1 MTTLVTNVR
10 RRSRATV
17 MTLAMALSAS
27 AAPAE
32 VFRSDDPI
40 RVDRDD
46 LHTPKPQKRKINDY
60 WDFFENTFFLRGD
73 RSDTRALNINTRG
86 EVPDSSWYTNRIGWR
101 PMTRDEL
108 VRGPDTGSGPAAG
121 IWTVVSGKSQ
131 GISPGFTIADPR
143 GDQYF
148 LKFDPKSN
156 PEMAT
161 AAEVISTKFFYA
173 LGYNVPENYIVA
185 FHPSNLRVDPGAT
198 VENQLGEKA
207 PLTTEQVLELLAG
220 VARMRDG
227 RIRAVASKRIAG
239 ANLGPF
245 KFYGMRGDDANDVI
259 PHEHRRE
266 LRGYYVFC
274 SWLNHDDSRSI
285 NTSDFYVT
293 SGGSGFVK
301 HYLIDFGSTLGSG
314 SVAAQKR
321 RPGNEYLWEARPTFA
336 SISTLGMWLRP
347 WVMVTYPDHPGIG
360 RFEADFFQP
369 DRWKPEYPNVSFSRM
384 LPEDAF
390 WAARQ
395 VMRFTD
401 DDVRAVVRTGKLSDP
416 EAESYL
422 ASCLIKRRD
431 KIGSYW
437 LRQIS
442 ALDNFRIESGS
453 LFFDNLLVTHGFSQ
467 NMIEQ
472 AVKLAL
478 FDNVSGERMDPRGE
492 TVATGGRVPLPS
504 WLLESNDGSIAV
516 LHLSA
521 GPHSVSIFLRKTG
534 GEIDIV
540 GIERH

>member
-1 MTTLVTNVR
+1 MTTLVTDVR
-10 RRSRATV
+10 RRSRARV
-17 MTLAMALSAS
+17 LTLAMALSAP

-46 LHTPKPQKRKINDY
+46 LHTPKPKKRKINDY
-60 WDFFENTFFLRGD
+60 WDFFENTFFPRGD

-86 EVPDSSWYTNRIGWR
+86 EVPSSTWYTNRIGWR

-148 LKFDPKSN
+148 LKFDPRSN

-173 LGYNVPENYIVA
+173 LGYNVPENYLA
-185 FHPSNLRVDPGAT
+185 EFHPSNLRVDPAAT

-207 PLTTEQVLELLAG
+207 PLTMEQVLELLTG
-220 VARMRDG
+220 VARMPDG
-227 RIRAVASKRIAG
+227 RIRAVASKRIPG

-245 KFYGMRGDDANDVI
+245 KFYGVRGDDANDVI

-285 NTSDFYVT
+285 NTADFYVT
-293 SGGSGFVK
+293 SGEIGFVK

-336 SISTLGMWLRP
+336 SISTLGIWLRP

-369 DRWKPEYPNVSFSRM
+369 ERWKPEYPNVAFSRM

-395 VMRFTD
+395 VMQFTD

-422 ASCLIKRRD
+422 ARCLIKRRD

-453 LFFDNLLVTHGFSQ
+453 LVFHDLLVTHGFSQ
-467 NMIEQ
+467 KMVEQ
-472 AVKLAL
+472 AVQWAG
-478 FDNVSGERMDPRGE
+478 FDNVSGQRMEPHGE
-492 TVATGGRVPLPS
+492 AVATGGRVPLPS
-504 WLLESNDGSIAV
+504 WILESNDGSIAV
-516 LHLSA
+516 LDVSA
-521 GPHSVSIFLRKTG
+521 GPRSVSVFLRKTG
-534 GEIDIV
+534 GQLHIV
-540 GIERH
+540 GIERK